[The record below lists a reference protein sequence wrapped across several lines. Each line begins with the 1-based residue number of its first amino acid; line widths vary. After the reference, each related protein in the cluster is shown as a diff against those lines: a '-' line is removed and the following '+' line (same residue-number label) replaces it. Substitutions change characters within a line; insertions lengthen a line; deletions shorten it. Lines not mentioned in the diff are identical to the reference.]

1 MGKSR
6 SIDMVVKLTLGQ
18 THPWVVPL
26 GMSHL
31 ILLNPLNFLKSLG
44 TFK

>member
-6 SIDMVVKLTLGQ
+6 SIDMVIESTLGQ
-18 THPWVVPL
+18 THPWVLPL

-31 ILLNPLNFLKSLG
+31 ILLNPLNF
-44 TFK
+44 

>member
-1 MGKSR
+1 
-6 SIDMVVKLTLGQ
+6 MVIESTLGQ
-18 THPWVVPL
+18 THPQVVPL

-31 ILLNPLNFLKSLG
+31 ILLNPLNFLKSLI